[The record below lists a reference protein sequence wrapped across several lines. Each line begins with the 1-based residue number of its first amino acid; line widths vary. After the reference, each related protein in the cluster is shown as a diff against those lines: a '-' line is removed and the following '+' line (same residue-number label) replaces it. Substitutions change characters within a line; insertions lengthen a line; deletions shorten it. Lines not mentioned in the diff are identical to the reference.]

1 VNLRERG
8 AVASASFYPVFSTAP
23 SGHADD
29 FINPPAVVALTS
41 VLGLGADVAAGNGT
55 YTNQVTGGLG
65 RLFTRDSTRECRCE
79 AASFLAAYLLG
90 LPSFG
95 LAPTALEALKLV
107 ESSASFSSAVDY
119 GSAAGVHRL
128 LVWLLAP
135 VAAEQAEH
143 RTLLISDPRQVTSKN
158 QKSILYYL

>member
-1 VNLRERG
+1 
-8 AVASASFYPVFSTAP
+8 
-23 SGHADD
+23 
-29 FINPPAVVALTS
+29 
-41 VLGLGADVAAGNGT
+41 VLGLGVDVAAGNGT

-65 RLFTRDSTRECRCE
+65 RLFTRDPTRECRCE

-107 ESSASFSSAVDY
+107 DSSSSSSSVDY

-135 VAAEQAEH
+135 VASEQAEH
-143 RTLLISDPRQVTSKN
+143 RTLLISDPRQVG
-158 QKSILYYL
+158 